1 MSSSCYGLSGF
12 QHTHTTPL
20 IVAHVFVLFFFPPR
34 SLLDRHGGVVF
45 EPELDENVS
54 EAATQQDYFS
64 KVTNDQELLAL
75 IERMELEKAE
85 VEEEQE
91 EEEEEG
97 EVGGEATDPF
107 KRIEKR
113 MTNVLE
119 DGGVKKKVFSP
130 TQVFSQ
136 DRDFSYLMN
145 GPLAPKLKAL

>member
-1 MSSSCYGLSGF
+1 M
-12 QHTHTTPL
+12 
-20 IVAHVFVLFFFPPR
+20 VAHVFVLFFFPPR

-97 EVGGEATDPF
+97 EEGF

-136 DRDFSYLMN
+136 DRYLSYLMN